1 MNQSDK
7 TREYFEQNQPL
18 PYRVHFG
25 EGEVVVESAERQ
37 LTQLKYQEIEGGV
50 SLECEYLPND
60 ALFFNSLFQFI
71 FSKSENASYVQIK
84 MEGRSR
90 WPEYLNEFLEDEED
104 SLVLTR
110 KQYFQLPNFWLR
122 SPAVE
127 NRTETWTQ
135 TGEQSHPERYSF
147 GDGCLYK
154 RRMSSIHKTISFRT
168 IDIDRDLDIF
178 HHWHNKERVFDL
190 WELNFSKEQLKEY
203 LEKAQKDPHQ
213 TPLILEI
220 DGERAGYF
228 EIYWAKEDR
237 ISPYYDNPE
246 AYDRGFHFLI
256 GEEKFLGSKNTKGV
270 LTSIT
275 HFLFLQDCRTRRIV
289 AEPRSDN
296 KAVLKY
302 VEMVPGWEFIKEFDF
317 PHKRSALLSVRR
329 EDFFAGVHDL

>member
-104 SLVLTR
+104 SLVMTR
-110 KQYFQLPNFWLR
+110 KQYFQLPNFWVR

-147 GDGCLYK
+147 GDGCL
-154 RRMSSIHKTISFRT
+154 RES
-168 IDIDRDLDIF
+168 
-178 HHWHNKERVFDL
+178 
-190 WELNFSKEQLKEY
+190 
-203 LEKAQKDPHQ
+203 
-213 TPLILEI
+213 
-220 DGERAGYF
+220 
-228 EIYWAKEDR
+228 
-237 ISPYYDNPE
+237 
-246 AYDRGFHFLI
+246 
-256 GEEKFLGSKNTKGV
+256 
-270 LTSIT
+270 
-275 HFLFLQDCRTRRIV
+275 
-289 AEPRSDN
+289 
-296 KAVLKY
+296 
-302 VEMVPGWEFIKEFDF
+302 
-317 PHKRSALLSVRR
+317 HKRVLLP
-329 EDFFAGVHDL
+329 D